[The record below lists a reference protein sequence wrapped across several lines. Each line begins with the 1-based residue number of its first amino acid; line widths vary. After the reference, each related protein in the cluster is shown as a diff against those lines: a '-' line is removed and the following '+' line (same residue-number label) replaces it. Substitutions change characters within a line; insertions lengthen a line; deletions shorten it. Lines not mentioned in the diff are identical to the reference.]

1 MRRAFAAVLLAVS
14 LWIGSLAWTGFI
26 MTRTVLD
33 PGRSE
38 AVADALLDDPDV
50 RAQLIEN
57 IAGGLDAAIPDEAG
71 VDRATLDADAEQAL
85 SSPGVEALFR
95 TALVDTHQAFLGEG
109 EAPRSID
116 GGAFGGAARAALV
129 DSRPEL
135 AGVLPES
142 PSVEIPLPTRQM
154 PDLGPV
160 RRALDTV
167 VPLLAGV
174 AVFGALT
181 ALLITSNRP
190 AILRRAG
197 AWAIGLSSL
206 VLLVAYGVPAFA
218 QSVAPD
224 QATVVAAL
232 VSALAEAS
240 RGPALALAGAG
251 VAGIVASFL
260 WRPAAAAVTADP
272 RPVPAPAPSRRRRR
286 SPHPQTQRIARTA
299 RTGSARPAPRPSPP
313 PTAAPRPAV
322 PPAPSPPTQVRPP
335 ADDPTRV
342 HIPDRTERPSEP
354 DPPGRRWVDGV
365 GWVVDA
371 SEGIP
376 ADARWVPGVG
386 YVVDRV

>member
-50 RAQLIEN
+50 RAQLVEN
-57 IAGGLDAAIPDEAG
+57 IAGGLDAAIPDDAG
-71 VDRATLDADAEQAL
+71 VDRATLDAAAEQAL
-85 SSPGVEALFR
+85 SSPQVEALFR

-109 EAPRSID
+109 DAPRSID
-116 GGAFGGAARAALV
+116 GGAFGGAARDALV
-129 DSRPEL
+129 ASRPEL

-142 PSVEIPLPTRQM
+142 PSVEIPLPTKQL

-174 AVFGALT
+174 AAFGALT
-181 ALLITSNRP
+181 ALLVTSNRP

-260 WRPAAAAVTADP
+260 WRPAAAVVTADS
-272 RPVPAPAPSRRRRR
+272 RQAPAPPQPRRRRR
-286 SPHPQTQRIARTA
+286 SPHPQTQRISRTA
-299 RTGSARPAPRPSPP
+299 RTGSARPTPRPVPKAPAPRLGA
-313 PTAAPRPAV
+313 PT
-322 PPAPSPPTQVRPP
+322 APSPPTQVRTPS
-335 ADDPTRV
+335 DDPTRV
-342 HIPDRTERPSEP
+342 HIPDRTERSSQP

-365 GWVVDA
+365 GWVVDT

>member
-1 MRRAFAAVLLAVS
+1 MVRRAFAAVLLAVS

-26 MTRTVLD
+26 MIRTVLD

-50 RAQLIEN
+50 RSQLVEN

-71 VDRATLDADAEQAL
+71 VDRATLDAAAEQAL
-85 SSPGVEALFR
+85 SSPEVEALFR

-116 GGAFGGAARAALV
+116 GSAFGSAARDALV
-129 DSRPEL
+129 SSRPEL

-142 PSVEIPLPTRQM
+142 PSAEIPLPTRRM

-160 RRALDTV
+160 RRALDTA
-167 VPLLAGV
+167 VPLLAG
-174 AVFGALT
+174 AAALGALT

-197 AWAIGLSSL
+197 AWAIGLSSI

-218 QSVAPD
+218 QSFAPD

-251 VAGIVASFL
+251 VAGIVTSFL

-272 RPVPAPAPSRRRRR
+272 RPVPAPTPPRRRRR
-286 SPHPQTQRIARTA
+286 SPHPQTQRIRRTA
-299 RTGSARPAPRPSPP
+299 RTGSARPAPRPRPAPIAPP
-313 PTAAPRPAV
+313 PTA
-322 PPAPSPPTQVRPP
+322 PAPAPPTQVRPP
-335 ADDPTRV
+335 ASEPTRV
-342 HIPDRTERPSEP
+342 DLPRQAGES
-354 DPPGRRWVDGV
+354 DPPGRRWVEGV